1 MHLLWISD
9 SPDTPSGFGNVTRFV
24 CEGLARRGHKVSI
37 LGWQTLEQHEWHG
50 CTVYPNGR
58 LPLGSDAFLRA
69 LLRLRPEIVI
79 ALGDVWWLPY
89 FSAPHIRQ
97 QMELLDTPW
106 ALYFPVDGDMEGER
120 LPASWVELLRDVDVP
135 ISMSRYG
142 QRIARQAG
150 VSCYYIPHGVDLN
163 VFRPPA
169 DRAAAK
175 ACVGAA
181 DKFLILAD
189 NRNQPRKMIP
199 RLLDVFAG
207 FAAGRPD
214 ALLHLHTDP
223 DDEFARSATYSY
235 DVRADIQHLGLEAQV
250 RFTPGMAMKRG
261 GGLPLEQLAA
271 YYQAAD
277 VHLLASSG
285 EGFGLPTLQAA
296 AAGAVPM
303 AGAYSASLELVEG
316 HGEAIRIGEWTEN
329 EFGIRRGLIDV
340 ADAGMKL
347 VRFYDDRDLLRARS
361 AKCCEFAAPYGWE
374 EVVKQWDTLLRSIV
388 ASRGSRVKRPRS
400 ASAPQ
405 RRVREMVPSLR
416 SLPQGIRVDIKVAE
430 RTYGRLE
437 AAIVSDVRGRSSD
450 VNIPTLPEPSVTA
463 GLRVLR
469 RSGYVAVGEGDI
481 EIFERLRRIFPAL
494 QAWSSAPTVAWRQ
507 DDPGSCVRR
516 LSFPVLHEASLEV
529 AQSILLLNVGG
540 ALPAGVLQDAALFGV
555 PCVGAGSDPV
565 QCAIWPELAA
575 DSPDEAV
582 RIARAVLTNAALAKR
597 VALAAGAKWRKSHAV
612 DEMGIAQNL
621 RNLFTAQCDSAQ
633 FGLQM
638 AR

>member
-24 CEGLARRGHKVSI
+24 CQGLAARGHTVSI
-37 LGWQTLEQHEWHG
+37 LGWQTLEQQEWQG

-58 LPLGSDAFLRA
+58 LPLGSDAFFRV
-69 LLRLRPEIVI
+69 LLRLRPQIVI

-150 VSCYYIPHGVDLN
+150 VSCYYIPHGVDLK

-169 DRAAAK
+169 DRDAAK
-175 ACVGAA
+175 ARVGAA

-189 NRNQPRKMIP
+189 SRNQPRKMIP
-199 RLLDVFAG
+199 RLLDVFAR

-250 RFTPGMAMKRG
+250 RFTPGMTVKRG

-303 AGAYSASLELVEG
+303 AGAYSASLELVER
-316 HGEAIRIGEWTEN
+316 HGEAIPIGEWTEN

-340 ADAGMKL
+340 ADAERKL

-361 AKCCEFAAPYGWE
+361 AQCCEFAAPYAWE
-374 EVVKQWDTLLRSIV
+374 EVVEQWDTLLRSMFGI
-388 ASRGSRVKRPRS
+388 RGSRVKRPRS
-400 ASAPQ
+400 APAAQ
-405 RRVREMVPSLR
+405 RRVREMVPSLG

-469 RSGYVAVGEGDI
+469 RPGYVAVGEGDMG
-481 EIFERLRRIFPAL
+481 IFARLRRIFPAL
-494 QAWSSAPTVAWRQ
+494 QAWIPGPTVAWREG
-507 DDPGSCVRR
+507 DPGSGVRR
-516 LSFPVLHEASLEV
+516 LAFAVCDEASLEV
-529 AQSILLLNVGG
+529 AQSILLLNLGG
-540 ALPAGVLQDAALFGV
+540 ALPVGMLQDAALFGV
-555 PCVGAGSDPV
+555 PCVGAAGNAL
-565 QCAIWPELAA
+565 QRLLWPELAVHGTQ
-575 DSPDEAV
+575 EAV
-582 RIARAVLTNAALAKR
+582 EAARAVLTNAALAKR
-597 VALAAGAKWRKSHAV
+597 TAAAAREKWRNSRLI
-612 DEMGIAQNL
+612 DEAGVAAHL
-621 RNLFTAQCDSAQ
+621 RQLFTIQSNAEFAVS
-633 FGLQM
+633 G
-638 AR
+638 